1 MTIIQDLPNVAFT
14 ENVPN
19 LIIGG
24 YSGEAFKISAN
35 INGVSLFSNTTF
47 YPDSNFKIT
56 VYTQKLAKILPPQAA
71 PDFPWAKS
79 LPMLNITVV
88 AGNQTQK
95 FSCTLL
101 PGGIDPKITDIQ
113 EWMAHNFLTWQPQAV
128 ETTFDQP
135 QQLYLAGAKETNA
148 SIYTKLY
155 TQDGLSF
162 IKKIGNGPSS
172 SSAFLYRYNVG
183 YSDLWKAFCEE
194 KGLTPLCYDVYGTDG
209 DGTTMYPR
217 MPFAQRYLPRAP
229 RHNDVCFGFTNTLG
243 GFDTLMMQ
251 GLIKFKPKGENET
264 IINDALEEELTN
276 GYTSYWEASTG
287 YIDSAR
293 MAAQYQDFLKSTQR
307 WIFKDGQWLKIIVD
321 EYKAEN
327 SPLELNDYTFT
338 FHLAEKNE
346 RRYFERQYLSKPTL
360 PSDFFKE

>member
-1 MTIIQDLPNVAFT
+1 
-14 ENVPN
+14 
-19 LIIGG
+19 
-24 YSGEAFKISAN
+24 
-35 INGVSLFSNTTF
+35 
-47 YPDSNFKIT
+47 
-56 VYTQKLAKILPPQAA
+56 
-71 PDFPWAKS
+71 
-79 LPMLNITVV
+79 
-88 AGNQTQK
+88 
-95 FSCTLL
+95 
-101 PGGIDPKITDIQ
+101 
-113 EWMAHNFLTWQPQAV
+113 
-128 ETTFDQP
+128 
-135 QQLYLAGAKETNA
+135 
-148 SIYTKLY
+148 
-155 TQDGLSF
+155 
-162 IKKIGNGPSS
+162 
-172 SSAFLYRYNVG
+172 
-183 YSDLWKAFCEE
+183 
-194 KGLTPLCYDVYGTDG
+194 
-209 DGTTMYPR
+209 
-217 MPFAQRYLPRAP
+217 
-229 RHNDVCFGFTNTLG
+229 
-243 GFDTLMMQ
+243 MMQ